1 MPFELQ
7 ITAPASLTWL
17 PPPNTS
23 CVFNYTVN
31 ITNSSC
37 SMTVYSSSTSLI
49 LTDLLTRGQNYSFA
63 VAVTDSTGQHGP
75 WSDQLM
81 VTLDG
86 KIILLYNFN
95 CFHLHI
101 IMKVPKLVTN
111 VSWTFNQSNI
121 IVDWEVSN
129 ISNGLYDK

>member
-1 MPFELQ
+1 MPFELE

-17 PPPNTS
+17 PPPNTN

-37 SMTVYSSSTSLI
+37 SMPVYSSSTSLI
-49 LTDLLTRGQNYSFA
+49 LTDLLTRGQNYSFT

-81 VTLDG
+81 VTYDG
-86 KIILLYNFN
+86 INLPCYSF
-95 CFHLHI
+95 
-101 IMKVPKLVTN
+101 
-111 VSWTFNQSNI
+111 
-121 IVDWEVSN
+121 
-129 ISNGLYDK
+129 

>member
-1 MPFELQ
+1 MPVALK
-7 ITAPASLTWL
+7 IIASVCLTSLTWL
-17 PPPNTS
+17 LPPNTN
-23 CVFNYTVN
+23 CTFNYTVN

-81 VTLDG
+81 VAWDG
-86 KIILLYNFN
+86 EYNSIDCTCISFAHNLLSSL
-95 CFHLHI
+95 CS
-101 IMKVPKLVTN
+101 
-111 VSWTFNQSNI
+111 SWFS
-121 IVDWEVSN
+121 
-129 ISNGLYDK
+129 L

>member
-1 MPFELQ
+1 MPDYHDKILLLPVGGMPFGLQ

-17 PPPNTS
+17 PPPNTD

-81 VTLDG
+81 VTWDG
-86 KIILLYNFN
+86 KIIDNTITQ
-95 CFHLHI
+95 FHLFS
-101 IMKVPKLVTN
+101 PL
-111 VSWTFNQSNI
+111 
-121 IVDWEVSN
+121 
-129 ISNGLYDK
+129 